1 MDNVSESEQTLATRF
16 GRWIDDRLT
25 GAGSPVEYGESSL
38 EPGLAQAL
46 ISWRDEPSAGLL
58 RRVAAIPHGTEQ
70 TADRSKRRWRR
81 QLALAITAIIAITL
95 VAAVPYTRNAVAG
108 VFGFEVASTPAVQ
121 ISVQVPG
128 SNLSTKSSASP
139 GLGDDYL
146 MILVELPVS
155 VPILGSSEFETLG
168 FLPIEPG
175 TMLDVGDD
183 ETFAV
188 PGGLPDGFE
197 WRGVIRPES
206 GNPDEHPDCDAEPC
220 PGFTPSIGRSSWGG
234 NGNAAVDSITP
245 VYLVATDTSGNLLI
259 LSRVVVESGTPVS
272 TKAFNKGARQFG
284 MIVEPTKSDTLLT
297 FLVADG
303 VELTQTEGIDAVA
316 YTGMWDVTG
325 GWNDD
330 DRWGNLTWEGQ
341 DAFYHLSGQNVPME
355 ALLNLATQ
363 VGAHRSPDEAALRR

>member
-1 MDNVSESEQTLATRF
+1 
-16 GRWIDDRLT
+16 
-25 GAGSPVEYGESSL
+25 
-38 EPGLAQAL
+38 
-46 ISWRDEPSAGLL
+46 
-58 RRVAAIPHGTEQ
+58 
-70 TADRSKRRWRR
+70 
-81 QLALAITAIIAITL
+81 
-95 VAAVPYTRNAVAG
+95 
-108 VFGFEVASTPAVQ
+108 
-121 ISVQVPG
+121 
-128 SNLSTKSSASP
+128 
-139 GLGDDYL
+139 

-155 VPILGSSEFETLG
+155 VPILRSSEFETLG

-175 TMLDVGDD
+175 TILDVGDD

-206 GNPDEHPDCDAEPC
+206 GNPDEHPDCVAEPC

-234 NGNAAVDSITP
+234 SGNAAVHSITP

-272 TKAFNKGARQFG
+272 TKAFNNGARQFG

-325 GWNDD
+325 AWNDD

-341 DAFYHLSGQNVPME
+341 DAFYHLSG
-355 ALLNLATQ
+355 
-363 VGAHRSPDEAALRR
+363 